1 MSEHLLLIEM
11 IERMSVAATLAFI
24 LSQTSVFRRLINQ
37 RNTWQ
42 DAVLLTVFFGLVGIV
57 GTYAGIPVNDA
68 IANSRV
74 IGVMAAGLIGGRLMG
89 VSAGIIAGGHR
100 YLLGGF
106 TAFSCA
112 LANICEGLLAG
123 MIYRLYPGRPIP
135 WWLALAAGML
145 GEIIQ
150 MGIILLTA
158 HPYNLA
164 RELVGQIALPM
175 IVSNSL
181 GLAIFMIIIKT
192 AMDAQEKISAEQ
204 SHKALDIANKTLPY
218 LRRGLN
224 AQSAGET
231 VQIILAAAGYDAV
244 AITDK
249 EGVLAFVGAESSHHA
264 PPASNSLTTVT
275 RQVLATG
282 QMQIARDKETIGC
295 QHAGCRLTSAI
306 IVPLKCADRVIGALK
321 LYYTRSNRVGQS
333 DIVFAAGLAHLFSTQ
348 LELTEIDRQAKLA
361 ARAKMK
367 ALHAQINPHF
377 LFNTLNTITSL
388 VRTKPDLARELLL
401 KLSAIFR
408 YTLHK
413 NGQNITIDEE
423 LAQVKAYLSIE
434 QARHGEKLLASEDIK
449 PGLGHYRIPSLSI
462 QPLIENA
469 IKHGLQP
476 KPEGGSIFLKVTDY
490 GQTIE
495 ISVADDGV
503 GMDLTAHNPLEHPSG
518 ESIGLINV
526 HERLYSQYGDNYGLQ
541 LASQPGHGTTITLRL
556 PKCASDEG
564 EDCA

>member
-1 MSEHLLLIEM
+1 MSEHLLLEM
-11 IERMSVAATLAFI
+11 IERMSVAATLAFV
-24 LSQTSVFRRLINQ
+24 LSQTSVFRRLINN

-42 DAVLLTVFFGLVGIV
+42 DAVLLTVFFGLIGIV

-74 IGVMAAGLIGGRLMG
+74 VGVMAAGLIGGRLMG

-112 LANICEGLLAG
+112 LANICEGILAG
-123 MIYRLYPGRPIP
+123 IIYRLYPGRPIP
-135 WWLALAAGML
+135 WWLALIAGVF
-145 GEIIQ
+145 GEIMQ
-150 MGIILLTA
+150 MAIILLTA
-158 HPYNLA
+158 RPYNMA
-164 RELVGQIALPM
+164 WELVGQIALPM
-175 IVSNSL
+175 IVANSL
-181 GLAIFMIIIKT
+181 GLAVFMLIIKT
-192 AMDAQEKISAEQ
+192 AMDAQERISAEQ
-204 SHKALDIANKTLPY
+204 SHKALDIANKTLQY

-224 AQSAGET
+224 AQSARET
-231 VQIILAAAGYDAV
+231 VHIILATAGYDAV
-244 AITDK
+244 AITDS
-249 EGVLAFVGAESSHHA
+249 EHVLAFAGAESSHHA
-264 PPASNSLTTVT
+264 PPSKTSLTTAT

-282 QMQIARDKETIGC
+282 KMQTAQDKSAIGC
-295 QHAGCRLTSAI
+295 PCVSCQLTSAI

-321 LYYTRSNRVGQS
+321 LYYTRGNGIGQS
-333 DIVFAAGLAHLFSTQ
+333 DIVFADGLAHLFSTQ
-348 LELTEIDRQAKLA
+348 LELTEIDRQAKMA
-361 ARAKMK
+361 ARAKMN

-388 VRTKPDLARELLL
+388 VRTKPDLARELLI

-413 NGQNITIDEE
+413 TGRNITIDEE
-423 LAQVKAYLSIE
+423 LAQVRAYLSIE
-434 QARHGEKLLASEDIK
+434 QARHGEKLSVTEEIK
-449 PGLGHYRIPSLSI
+449 ADLGHYRIPSLTI

-490 GQTIE
+490 DQAIE
-495 ISVADDGV
+495 ISVTDDGV
-503 GMDLTAHNPLEHPSG
+503 GMDLNTHNPLEHPVS

-526 HERLYSQYGDNYGLQ
+526 HERLFGQYGGNYGLE
-541 LASQPGHGTTITLRL
+541 LASQPGHGTTVTLRL
-556 PKCASDEG
+556 PKRTSDEG
-564 EDCA
+564 EECA